1 MAKRSVVW
9 TETAARQRREVLK
22 YWVKHNGSTKFAEKL
37 IKLTA
42 VRIQVILKLPES
54 FKPTTYPETRE
65 SAMGHFSIYYRL
77 TKDRII
83 ITAFWDNRQDTKEL
97 LEILKK

>member
-1 MAKRSVVW
+1 MAKRTIVW
-9 TETAARQRREVLK
+9 TATAARQRREVLK
-22 YWVKHNGSTKFAEKL
+22 CWIKRNGSTNYAERL

-77 TKDRII
+77 TKDKLI
-83 ITAFWDNRQDTKEL
+83 ITAFWDNRQDPKKL
-97 LEILKK
+97 LEILKN